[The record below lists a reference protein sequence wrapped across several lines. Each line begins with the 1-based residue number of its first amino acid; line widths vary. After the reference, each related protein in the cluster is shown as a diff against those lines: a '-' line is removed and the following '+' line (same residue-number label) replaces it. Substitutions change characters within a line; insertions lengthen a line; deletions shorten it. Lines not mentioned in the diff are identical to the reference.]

1 MQDIQL
7 VYLSRA
13 TSYVDRA
20 ELCSIADDSARRNR
34 KNGITGALIYCNGY
48 FLQVLEGPS
57 DIVTALYNKIG
68 HDARHCDVVLLR
80 QTFDFARLFPDWNM
94 ASLHEEHMMPDLVKR
109 AVDFVN
115 TVGAAA
121 DPILTPESRELL
133 AEIRESLA
141 AETQPRVE
149 KAA

>member
-1 MQDIQL
+1 MNDVQL

-13 TSYVDRA
+13 THYVDRA
-20 ELCSIADDSARRNR
+20 ELFSVAEDSAQRNR

-68 HDARHCDVVLLR
+68 HDARHCDVVLIR
-80 QTFDFARLFPDWNM
+80 QTFDFERLFPDWNM
-94 ASLHEEHMMPDLVKR
+94 AALHEQHMMPELVTR
-109 AVDFVN
+109 AVEFVN
-115 TVGAAA
+115 MAATAA
-121 DPILTPESRELL
+121 DPTLTPEARDLL
-133 AEIRESLA
+133 AEIRASLA
-141 AETQPRVE
+141 TETQPRVE